1 MQPLAAVLWALAAS
15 AAQSSDAQRSGPAE
29 QVRVMVGAEVVAR
42 AEPELLSYTI
52 DSGSFCGDGLQEYLE
67 NAEVRSRVR
76 ALAPM
81 VLRLGGTSE
90 DMSQYVGAGGPR
102 LPTLPGVPPRC
113 NQSAAALAAVSRF
126 ANATGVKVMFG
137 LNALLREGGRQSG
150 GWASGN
156 AAALLAADAARARA
170 ERLRPMFGYEL
181 GETHGCCWHLGCI
194 LPKSASNNRADR
206 E

>member
-1 MQPLAAVLWALAAS
+1 MQPLAAVLWALAAG

-90 DMSQYVGAGGPR
+90 DMSQFVGGPR

-126 ANATGVKVMFG
+126 A
-137 LNALLREGGRQSG
+137 
-150 GWASGN
+150 
-156 AAALLAADAARARA
+156 
-170 ERLRPMFGYEL
+170 
-181 GETHGCCWHLGCI
+181 
-194 LPKSASNNRADR
+194 
-206 E
+206 